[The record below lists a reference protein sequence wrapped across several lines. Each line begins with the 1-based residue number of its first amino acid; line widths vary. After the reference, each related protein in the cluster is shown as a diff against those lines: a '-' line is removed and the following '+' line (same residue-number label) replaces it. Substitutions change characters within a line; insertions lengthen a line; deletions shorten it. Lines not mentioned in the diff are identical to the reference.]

1 MGENY
6 GQRVRAIAMT
16 KAEQQQLN
24 FGDANGGRIVPTAL
38 HQEMQRSYLEYAMS
52 VIVGRALP
60 DVRDGL
66 KPVHRR
72 ILYAMHD
79 LGLTAD
85 RPFRKCA
92 RVVGDVLGKYHP
104 HGDQSVYDALVRLV
118 QDFASRYPLIGGHGN
133 FGSVDDDPP
142 AAMRY
147 TECRLAA
154 IAQDVLLADINEAI
168 VDFGDNFDGS
178 VREPLVLPARLPL
191 LLLNGAAGIAVGM
204 ATNIPPHNLGELVD
218 GLLALIDRPDLSDG
232 DLERLIP
239 APDFPTGGILLH
251 DGGVATAYR
260 TGRGSLTLRGV
271 ATVEE
276 LDRGKGRRSRTA
288 LVITELPYQVNKA
301 GWIEKVAEL
310 VNQGKLEGITDIRD
324 ESDRQGMRVVI
335 ELRKDTAPDAL
346 LDKLYRQT
354 ALQINYGM
362 ILLAV
367 CPSDRG
373 AVPRQI
379 SLRQML
385 MEFLQ
390 FREATLTRQYRH
402 HLDQV
407 SQRLHITEGLVTV
420 LADIDTL
427 IALLRQSATPA
438 IARAALQEQSHL
450 SAAQADAIL
459 SLPLRR
465 ITSQER
471 QNLLDEQT
479 ELQQQ
484 QQKFTKLLGDRRE
497 LLKSLK
503 KDLRELK
510 KTYADPRRTQVVSH
524 DVPLLPSEASP
535 PAPSEAH
542 LQITHRGYVRRWESQ
557 PKNQPSH
564 PNDDLIWQS
573 LTVTESRPL
582 LLFTSRGKVL
592 PLSLT
597 QIPSSRAAKTKGAP
611 LPMLL
616 PDTVEGIAMP
626 WVIPP
631 ELSEDASLV
640 VLSRH
645 GYIKRI
651 PTTELSDLTAKGLV
665 VTKFKTDDDG
675 LFWAGPLTERQNLII
690 ATSTGRLLCLMG
702 EAAQIPL
709 LSRAAVGTIAIR
721 LRQGEILVAAHP
733 LDLDANPQTELVLLT
748 SEGFA
753 KRLPAHLLRPTV
765 RGSLGSQGIKFYS
778 ATDRLSALA
787 LVTLPTAHLNLHI
800 LLQQEQT
807 YRVVAVP
814 IDQIPRERLLDRGIL
829 ILTGDKERH
838 PREQIV
844 AMQ

>member
-1 MGENY
+1 
-6 GQRVRAIAMT
+6 MT

-24 FGDANGGRIVPTAL
+24 WGDANGGRIVPTAL

-72 ILYAMHD
+72 ILYAMHE

-147 TECRLAA
+147 TECRLAP
-154 IAQDVLLADINEAI
+154 IAQDALLTDIHEAI

-191 LLLNGAAGIAVGM
+191 LLLNGASGIAVGM

-218 GLLALIDRPDLSDG
+218 GLLALIDRPDLPDE

-251 DGGVATAYR
+251 DGGVVAAYR

-271 ATVEE
+271 VAVEE
-276 LDRGKGRRSRTA
+276 LERGKGRRSRTA
-288 LVITELPYQVNKA
+288 LVVTELPYQVNKA

-310 VNQGKLEGITDIRD
+310 VNQGKLEGIADIRD

-335 ELRKDTAPDAL
+335 ELRKDTVPEVL
-346 LDKLYRQT
+346 LEKLYRQT

-367 CPSDRG
+367 CPSAGG
-373 AVPRQI
+373 AIPRQV

-385 MEFLQ
+385 QEFLQ

-402 HLDQV
+402 QLAQV
-407 SQRLHITEGLVTV
+407 SQRLHITEGLVTA

-427 IALLRQSATPA
+427 IACLRQAATPA
-438 IARAALQEQSHL
+438 IARTALQEWANL
-450 SAAQADAIL
+450 SPAQADAIL

-465 ITSQER
+465 ITTQER
-471 QNLLDEQT
+471 QNLLTEQT
-479 ELQQQ
+479 DLQRQQ
-484 QQKFTKLLGDRRE
+484 ERFTKLLGDRRE

-503 KDLRELK
+503 KDLRDLK
-510 KTYADPRRTQVVSH
+510 KTYADARRTQVVS
-524 DVPLLPSEASP
+524 VNASP
-535 PAPSEAH
+535 AVVEVLPAAPAEAH
-542 LQITHRGYVRRWESQ
+542 VQITRRGYVRRWEAP

-564 PNDDLIWQS
+564 PSDDLIWQS
-573 LTVTESRPL
+573 LTVTEARPL
-582 LLFTSRGKVL
+582 LLFTARGKVVPL
-592 PLSLT
+592 PLN
-597 QIPSSRAAKTKGAP
+597 QIPQGRSAKGRGAP

-616 PDTVEGIAMP
+616 PDTAEGLAWA
-626 WVIPP
+626 WVLPP
-631 ELSEDASLV
+631 ELPADTSLV
-640 VLSRH
+640 VLSRQ
-645 GYIKRI
+645 GFMKRI
-651 PTTELSDLTAKGLV
+651 PAAELGDLTAKGLV
-665 VTKFKTDDDG
+665 VTKFKTEDDG
-675 LFWAGPLTERQNLII
+675 LFWVGAAAEHQHLVI
-690 ATSTGRLLCLMG
+690 ATSTGRLLRL
-702 EAAQIPL
+702 AADLSQVPL
-709 LSRAAVGTIAIR
+709 LSRAAVGSIAIR
-721 LRQGEILVAAHP
+721 LRQGERLVAAHV
-733 LDLDANPQTELVLLT
+733 LDLDAAPQTELVLLT
-748 SEGFA
+748 ADGFA
-753 KRLPAHLLRPTV
+753 KRLPADLLRPTV
-765 RGSLGSQGIKFYS
+765 RGSLGSQGIKFHS

-787 LVTLPTAHLNLHI
+787 VVTLPTEHLSLHI
-800 LLQQEQT
+800 LLQQEQAF
-807 YRVVAVP
+807 RVIAVP
-814 IDQIPRERLLDRGIL
+814 ITQIPRERLLDRGIL
-829 ILTGDKERH
+829 VFAGDRERH
-838 PREQIV
+838 PREQILDI
-844 AMQ
+844 Q